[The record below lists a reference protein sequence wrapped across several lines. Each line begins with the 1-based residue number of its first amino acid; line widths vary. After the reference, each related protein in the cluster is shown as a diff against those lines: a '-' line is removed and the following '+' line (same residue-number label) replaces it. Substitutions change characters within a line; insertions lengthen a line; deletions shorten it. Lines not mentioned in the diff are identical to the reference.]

1 MLDELLLYDASDSPF
16 CLKARICLQL
26 KGVPF
31 RRVPVTLGRLRE
43 LRRLN
48 PLGQV
53 PVLVQGTEVIVDS
66 SRIARHLE
74 ARYPEPALIPRDPT
88 ARAYATLVE
97 EWADEALY
105 FIVAA
110 FKWLNPVNRRAAVEN
125 TVSEMTGAALRP
137 LVGHLLVRRERRRY
151 AAWGHTEATL
161 GALEERM
168 RENVTALAG
177 LLDGRPYLLGRRPM
191 LADVAAFAQ
200 LCWLGRYVERRLL
213 AETPAVQQWLERL
226 AAAPPV
232 AAAL

>member
-16 CLKARICLQL
+16 CLKARICLHL

-31 RRVPVTLGRLRE
+31 RRVPVTLRRLRE

-53 PVLVQGTEVIVDS
+53 PVLVQGAEVVADS

-74 ARYPEPALIPRDPT
+74 TRYPEPALIPRDPT
-88 ARAYATLVE
+88 ARAYAALVE
-97 EWADEALY
+97 EWADESLY
-105 FIVAA
+105 FIVDA
-110 FKWLNPVNRRAAVEN
+110 FKWLNLANRKAAVEN
-125 TVSEMTGAALRP
+125 TVNEMTGAVLRP
-137 LVGHLLVRRERRRY
+137 FVGQLLVRRVRRRY
-151 AAWGHTEATL
+151 AAFGYTSATL
-161 GALEERM
+161 GQLEERM

-200 LCWLGRYVERRLL
+200 LWWLGRYVERRLL
-213 AETPAVQQWLERL
+213 TETPVVQQWLERV

>member
-168 RENVTALAG
+168 RENVAALAG

>member
-137 LVGHLLVRRERRRY
+137 LVGHLLVRRERLRY
-151 AAWGHTEATL
+151 AGWGHTEATL

-168 RENVTALAG
+168 RENVAALAG

>member
-1 MLDELLLYDASDSPF
+1 M
-16 CLKARICLQL
+16 
-26 KGVPF
+26 PF

-151 AAWGHTEATL
+151 AAWGHTAATL

-168 RENVTALAG
+168 RENVAALAG

>member
-88 ARAYATLVE
+88 ARAYAALVE
-97 EWADEALY
+97 EWADGALY

-151 AAWGHTEATL
+151 AAWGHTAATL

-168 RENVTALAG
+168 RENVAALAG

>member
-1 MLDELLLYDASDSPF
+1 M
-16 CLKARICLQL
+16 
-26 KGVPF
+26 
-31 RRVPVTLGRLRE
+31 
-43 LRRLN
+43 
-48 PLGQV
+48 
-53 PVLVQGTEVIVDS
+53 DS

-161 GALEERM
+161 GTLEERM
-168 RENVTALAG
+168 RENVAALAG

>member
-16 CLKARICLQL
+16 CLKARISLQL

-151 AAWGHTEATL
+151 AAWGHTAATL

-168 RENVTALAG
+168 LENVAALAG

-213 AETPAVQQWLERL
+213 AETPVVQQWLERI
-226 AAAPPV
+226 AAVPPV

>member
-151 AAWGHTEATL
+151 AAWGHTAATL
-161 GALEERM
+161 GALEDRM
-168 RENVTALAG
+168 RENVAALAG

-191 LADVAAFAQ
+191 LADVATFAQ

>member
-88 ARAYATLVE
+88 ARAYAALVE
-97 EWADEALY
+97 EWADGALY